1 MWSGRIGLRTAELL
15 LQRIEGS
22 LGRGGQVEDVGFSL
36 VVREST

>member
-1 MWSGRIGLRTAELL
+1 MWIGLRTAELL

-22 LGRGGQVEDVGFSL
+22 LGRGEQMEDVGFNL